1 MLSRG
6 IGSLLLSNLKSR
18 YRCLSLSLLHLSL
31 LFFHS
36 RCQYHPLHYTALYCT
51 VLYRTDCVVV
61 IYLQFGV
68 LTVFGS
74 RIQQNNLSSTS
85 TSTSPAAIINGGVVE
100 NSFLIVFINTV
111 FSLLSGISA
120 MAVIGYTT
128 QEIDKNFRPNTTGPA
143 FLVRI
148 VAVVVEA
155 VVICYGS
162 VSVPLLDT

>member
-1 MLSRG
+1 M
-6 IGSLLLSNLKSR
+6 LLSNLRSCSR
-18 YRCLSLSLLHLSL
+18 SRSRCFFLSLSFILGVNTIRCTTLH
-31 LFFHS
+31 
-36 RCQYHPLHYTALYCT
+36 CTA
-51 VLYRTDCVVV
+51 LYRTDCVVV

-74 RIQQNNLSSTS
+74 RIQQNNLSSTL
-85 TSTSPAAIINGGVVE
+85 TSTSPAVIINGGVVE

-111 FSLLSGISA
+111 FSLLSGIST

-128 QEIDKNFRPNTTGPA
+128 QEIDNNFRPNTTIPA
-143 FLVRI
+143 LLVRI
-148 VAVVVEA
+148 VVVVVEA